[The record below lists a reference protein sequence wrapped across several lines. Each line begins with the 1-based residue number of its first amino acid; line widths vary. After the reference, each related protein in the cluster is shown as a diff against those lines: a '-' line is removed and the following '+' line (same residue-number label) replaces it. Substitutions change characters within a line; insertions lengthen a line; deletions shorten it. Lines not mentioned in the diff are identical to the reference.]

1 MFLLGNS
8 VLNVDQPFTG
18 LDGTQYPSNWL
29 RLTTLEEKEAIGIR
43 EIPDPV
49 RADDRFYYVDG
60 DNNAVQKDLAALKTE
75 WASKVNQIAYSLLFA
90 TDWMVVRK
98 MEGGADVPA
107 AVATYRTDVRKA
119 ANDHQT
125 ALNNAADFDTFIAAV
140 NALTW
145 PEAPNA
151 NNN

>member
-125 ALNNAADFDTFIAAV
+125 ALNNAADFDTFIAVAT
-140 NALTW
+140 ALTW
-145 PEAPNA
+145 PEAP
-151 NNN
+151 